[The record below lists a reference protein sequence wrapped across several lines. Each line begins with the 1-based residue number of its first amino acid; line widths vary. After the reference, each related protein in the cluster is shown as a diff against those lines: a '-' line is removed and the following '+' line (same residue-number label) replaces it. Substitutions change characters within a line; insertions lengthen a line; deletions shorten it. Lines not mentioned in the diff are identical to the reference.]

1 MRSSLAKS
9 KGSKKRLF
17 ASCAADRRRRDARLC
32 NSFSTADRNFSSSPM
47 ICGASLGRLAEPA
60 VLALPSPAARQTWPG
75 LDASYARLWD
85 TRLRPPKAS
94 ATAQGLHTKF
104 HCQNPSL
111 VSVSRESISQLGLF
125 GRSARTVRR
134 AVRASGKCLALKN
147 TSSLSEAFSVKK
159 SLKSLRRIANR
170 ACALAF

>member
-1 MRSSLAKS
+1 MRALNILPY
-9 KGSKKRLF
+9 GRPV
-17 ASCAADRRRRDARLC
+17 
-32 NSFSTADRNFSSSPM
+32 SSPVWVRQALT
-47 ICGASLGRLAEPA
+47 CGAGSDRPSARNAGRLAEPA

-159 SLKSLRRIANR
+159 SLKSLRIIANR